1 MRTAADN
8 RKISL
13 LLKMER
19 EGSLIPTPEFQR
31 RAVWTNPDKVAF
43 IETILQGYPF
53 PEIYTAVG
61 DVDTTSGEATELLV
75 DGQQRLRTI
84 KDYFNGVSPFK
95 NSRSITRY
103 KDLEEEDKK
112 KFLNYDVA
120 IRNLGILDEVDI
132 REVFKRMNRTSY
144 SLNDM
149 ERFNAVYLGEY
160 KKFSEMI
167 AKDTFFLEKKIFS
180 PNDIRRM
187 KDVVYVASLVATMMS
202 DYFHRDDEVEEY
214 LERYNEE
221 FTDKTALYAR
231 VNSTL
236 AYIRG
241 LQLPVGSR
249 AFKKTEFYTLFV
261 EVDRQLHV
269 VKSKPDPDSVRQALE
284 TFFAKVDAARAG
296 GTDDPSVASYLA
308 SIVQNTADRSARI
321 ARGNSLRELLQ
332 NVDQE
337 QLPEEEPC
345 VDEAAL
351 AAELD
356 KVGDDAESDDF
367 YTD

>member
-19 EGSLIPTPEFQR
+19 EGSLIPTPDFQR
-31 RAVWTNPDKVAF
+31 RSVWTNPDKVAF
-43 IETILQGYPF
+43 IETILTGYPF

-84 KDYFNGVSPFK
+84 KDYFNGISPFK
-95 NSRSITRY
+95 NSRVITRY
-103 KDLEEEDKK
+103 KDLKEEDKK

-120 IRNLGILDEVDI
+120 IRNLGILDEADI

-160 KKFSEMI
+160 KRFSELV
-167 AKDTFFLEKKIFS
+167 AKNSLFIEKKIFS

-187 KDVVYVASLVATMMS
+187 KDVVYAASLVATMMS

-221 FTDKTALYAR
+221 FTEKAALYAR
-231 VNSTL
+231 VNSTFE
-236 AYIRG
+236 YIRD
-241 LQLPVGSR
+241 LQLPAGSR
-249 AFKKTEFYTLFV
+249 AFKKAEFYTLFV

-269 VKSKPDPDSVRQALE
+269 VRSKPDPHAVREALE
-284 TFFAKVDAARAG
+284 AFFDKVDAARAG
-296 GTDDPSVASYLA
+296 GVAEPSVVSYLA
-308 SIVQNTADRSARI
+308 SIVQNTADRSARV
-321 ARGNSLRELLQ
+321 ARGNSLREVLQ
-332 NVDQE
+332 SVSQE
-337 QLPEEEPC
+337 QLPEVEPS
-345 VDEAAL
+345 VDEASL
-351 AAELD
+351 AAELERVD
-356 KVGDDAESDDF
+356 EDADSD
-367 YTD
+367 

>member
-31 RAVWTNPDKVAF
+31 RAVWTNSDKVAF
-43 IETILQGYPF
+43 IETILTGYPF

-95 NSRSITRY
+95 NSRSITKY
-103 KDLEEEDKK
+103 MDLEEDRKRN
-112 KFLNYDVA
+112 FLNYDVA
-120 IRNLGILDEVDI
+120 IRNLGILDDADI
-132 REVFKRMNRTSY
+132 REVFKRMNRTAY

-149 ERFNAVYLGEY
+149 ERFNAVYLGDY
-160 KKFSEMI
+160 KKFSELI
-167 AKDTFFLEKKIFS
+167 SKDSLFLEKKIFS

-221 FTDKTALYAR
+221 FTEKTALYAR

-236 AYIRG
+236 AYIRD
-241 LQLPVGSR
+241 LQLPAGSR

-261 EVDRQLHV
+261 EVDRQLHAV
-269 VKSKPDPDSVRQALE
+269 RSKPDPDAVREALG
-284 TFFAKVDAARAG
+284 TFFDKVDAARAG
-296 GTDDPSVASYLA
+296 RTDDPSVASYLA
-308 SIVQNTADRSARI
+308 SIVQNTADRGARI

-332 NVDQE
+332 SVAQE
-337 QLPEEEPC
+337 QLSAEELD

-367 YTD
+367 YAD